1 MKLGVASLEI
11 TLLMLFSAPRRKLI
25 RLKRSKLP
33 IVFTWCPQAHSH
45 MSIGLPH
52 LIANIMRFRVDVYLF
67 LLPVLKV
74 TPTTPRIEK
83 LHSFLSLSSYYG
95 KVNETN
101 PVVQANLISRSSLQ
115 EVIQA
120 SDEEIST
127 ALSSLETI
135 EIDGFRLSLA
145 FFDCLQDFSA

>member
-1 MKLGVASLEI
+1 
-11 TLLMLFSAPRRKLI
+11 
-25 RLKRSKLP
+25 
-33 IVFTWCPQAHSH
+33 
-45 MSIGLPH
+45 MS
-52 LIANIMRFRVDVYLF
+52 NVYLF

-83 LHSFLSLSSYYG
+83 LHSFLSLSSYSG

-101 PVVQANLISRSSLQ
+101 PVVQANLISRSSLS

-135 EIDGFRLSLA
+135 EIDGFHLSLA
-145 FFDCLQDFSA
+145 FLIVFRISPLS